1 MESKNLLFIIT
12 IPMSIR
18 DLSQTKL
25 ILVLGIDLSPMPYN
39 RVRTYAP
46 CPTIGLEPMPY
57 ALGQGLNPRP

>member
-39 RVRTYAP
+39 RVGT
-46 CPTIGLEPMPY
+46 Y